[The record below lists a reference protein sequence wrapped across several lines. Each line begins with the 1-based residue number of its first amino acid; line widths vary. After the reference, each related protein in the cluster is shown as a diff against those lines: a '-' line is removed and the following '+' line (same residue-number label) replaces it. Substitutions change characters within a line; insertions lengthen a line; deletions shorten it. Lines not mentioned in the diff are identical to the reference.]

1 MWIQIRTIDGKETR
15 TIEDLSRLTKIES
28 LRLKIQEIF
37 NVNPEQ
43 QRLFYR
49 GKQMEDGQ
57 TLFDYNVGLNDIVQL
72 LIRSQTDPSDCPTPK
87 DCVDVAHSST
97 PPPGSRPA
105 SLSPSVPISP
115 AAVPSNANTNDIAAV
130 SSKNNSMTTSTS
142 IIAKLDLNDTS
153 NSDSTKN
160 GSKTSS
166 PAQDIQ
172 PSTSSRT
179 TLTDPG
185 IGVYKINELVDCRD
199 VSIGAWFEASI
210 ESVTCAPKGQTSPTK
225 GKVGRPP
232 KRTNGKL
239 EADPGQAQSQGQTTM
254 TTDSNRN
261 NVSLKTDSCGASTSQ
276 TDLTVTAKC
285 PAAATGE
292 TKEREDVIYHI
303 KYDDYPEN
311 GVVEMRPVDVR
322 PRARTLL
329 RWDQLRVG
337 MLVMINYNLETPEE
351 RGFWFDAEV
360 QALDQP
366 TRTNKELRVKILLG
380 GPGDVIEDCKVQF
393 LDEVYQ
399 VEKPGACALSAA
411 DGQFKRKSGP
421 ECKHCKADPDAECRF
436 CSCCV
441 CGGKQDAHMQLLC
454 DECNMAFHI
463 YCLNPP
469 LATIPDDE
477 DWYCPTCKNDTSEVI
492 KAGEKLKA
500 SKKKAKMPSA
510 TTESQRDWGK
520 GMACVGRTKECT
532 IVPSNHYGPIPGVPV
547 GTTWKFRVQVSEAG
561 VHRPHVG
568 GIHGRSND
576 GSYSLVLAGGFED
589 EVDRGDEF
597 TYTGS
602 GGRDLSGNKRIGEHS
617 FDQTLT
623 HMNRALAL
631 NCDAPLN
638 DKDGAESRN
647 WRAGKPVRVVRSSKG
662 RRISKYAPEEGN
674 RYDGIYKVVKY
685 WPEIGKCG
693 FLVWRYLLRRDDLE
707 PAPWTPEGLERIKK
721 LGLSVQYPP
730 GYLEAMANKTKKEA
744 SIKSGGS
751 TRGKRHAGRGR
762 PRLHPKAKEEDE
774 DDDEEEEQL
783 MATEDEE
790 EPQSNGGQKIP
801 RESELSPTEEPPSKR
816 LKVEEAFQLSEQQKQ
831 LIQEDVANKK
841 LWDEATGHLGE
852 GPNFLRKVEQIF
864 MCVCCQELA
873 YQPVTTTC
881 SHNVCKTCL
890 QRSFRAEVYTCPACR
905 HDLGKDYVMT
915 LNKTLQM
922 LLDQFFPG
930 YSKGR

>member
-15 TIEDLSRLTKIES
+15 TVEDLSRLTKIES
-28 LRLKIQEIF
+28 LRVKIRDIF
-37 NVNPEQ
+37 NVKPEQ

-72 LIRSQTDPSDCPTPK
+72 LIRSQTDPPD
-87 DCVDVAHSST
+87 
-97 PPPGSRPA
+97 
-105 SLSPSVPISP
+105 SP
-115 AAVPSNANTNDIAAV
+115 ALNNGEGVVCTAAPP
-130 SSKNNSMTTSTS
+130 TTSTPVS
-142 IIAKLDLNDTS
+142 DTPTGTPTAEVVSPATVENS
-153 NSDSTKN
+153 NGNESKSCSPASDS
-160 GSKTSS
+160 
-166 PAQDIQ
+166 Q

-179 TLTDPG
+179 FLIDPG
-185 IGVYKINELVDCRD
+185 IGVFKVNELVDCRD
-199 VSIGAWFEASI
+199 VSIGAWFEAVI
-210 ESVTCAPKGQTSPTK
+210 EKVSPASKAQKNKDSAAPR
-225 GKVGRPP
+225 VGRPR
-232 KRTNGKL
+232 KNTNGKL
-239 EADPGQAQSQGQTTM
+239 DTEAQTSTNTHTHTDSSTAADRL
-254 TTDSNRN
+254 TTDSSTDR
-261 NVSLKTDSCGASTSQ
+261 VS
-276 TDLTVTAKC
+276 
-285 PAAATGE
+285 
-292 TKEREDVIYHI
+292 YHI
-303 KYDDYPEN
+303 RYEDYPEN
-311 GVVEMRPVDVR
+311 GVVEMSVSDVR

-329 RWDQLRVG
+329 RFDQLSVG
-337 MLVMINYNLETPEE
+337 DVVMVNHNLELPEE
-351 RGFWFDAEV
+351 RGFWYDAEIT
-360 QALDQP
+360 ALNAVS
-366 TRTNKELRVKILLG
+366 RTNKEIRVNILLG
-380 GPGDVIEDCKVQF
+380 GPGDVISDCKLHF
-393 LDEVYQ
+393 LEEVYQ
-399 VEKPGACALSAA
+399 IEKPGAPALSAA
-411 DGQFKRKSGP
+411 DGPYKRKSGP

-469 LATIPDDE
+469 LSAIPEDE
-477 DWYCPTCKNDTSEVI
+477 DWYCPTCKNDSSEVV
-492 KAGEKLKA
+492 KAGEKLRT
-500 SKKKAKMPSA
+500 SKKKSRMPSA

-532 IVPSNHYGPIPGVPV
+532 IVPSNHYGPVPGVPV

-638 DKDGAESRN
+638 DKNGAESRN
-647 WRAGKPVRVVRSSKG
+647 WRAGKPVRVIRSSKG

-707 PAPWTPEGLERIKK
+707 PAPWTPEGIERSKK
-721 LGLSVQYPP
+721 LGLKVQYPP
-730 GYLEAMANKTKKEA
+730 GYLEAMANKTKREA
-744 SIKSGGS
+744 TVRATGS
-751 TRGKRHAGRGR
+751 QSRGRKRGR
-762 PRLHPKAKEEDE
+762 PRCSRLKKLPEEE
-774 DDDEEEEQL
+774 EEEEEKQPALNTEEEEEEEEEQSDDSGGD
-783 MATEDEE
+783 MQEDDSTSVCEEQE
-790 EPQSNGGQKIP
+790 EPQ
-801 RESELSPTEEPPSKR
+801 EKR
-816 LKVEEAFQLSEQQKQ
+816 LKEVESFVLSEQQKS
-831 LIQEDVANKK
+831 LIQEDEPNRK
-841 LWDEATGHLGE
+841 LWDEAMSFLTE
-852 GPNFLRKVEQIF
+852 GPNFLRKVEQLF
-864 MCVCCQELA
+864 MCVCCQELSF
-873 YQPVTTTC
+873 QPVTTEC
-881 SHNVCKTCL
+881 SHTVCKSCL
-890 QRSFRAEVYTCPACR
+890 QRSFRAEVFTCPACR
-905 HDLGKDYVMT
+905 HDLGRDYSMS
-915 LNKTLQM
+915 LNKSLQL

>member
-1 MWIQIRTIDGKETR
+1 
-15 TIEDLSRLTKIES
+15 
-28 LRLKIQEIF
+28 
-37 NVNPEQ
+37 
-43 QRLFYR
+43 
-49 GKQMEDGQ
+49 MEDGH
-57 TLFDYNVGLNDIVQL
+57 TLYDYNVGLNDIVQL
-72 LIRSQTDPSDCPTPK
+72 LIRSQAGDAPDSPLVISPVVSPKECDTMPPTTPNTTTGAATTPSKPTTVTPTLTPK
-87 DCVDVAHSST
+87 PTTVNNNTTTTGDTST
-97 PPPGSRPA
+97 TTN
-105 SLSPSVPISP
+105 IS
-115 AAVPSNANTNDIAAV
+115 T
-130 SSKNNSMTTSTS
+130 TTSKKTGITS
-142 IIAKLDLNDTS
+142 DPN
-153 NSDSTKN
+153 NN
-160 GSKTSS
+160 GDESS
-166 PAQDIQ
+166 SGPSAPLEKHDNQ
-172 PSTSSRT
+172 PSTSTRPF
-179 TLTDPG
+179 LIDAG
-185 IGVYKINELVDCRD
+185 IGVFKIKELVDCRD
-199 VSIGAWFEASI
+199 ISIGAWFEACIDNVSL
-210 ESVTCAPKGQTSPTK
+210 SPKGQNSTSKAPTA
-225 GKVGRPP
+225 GKVGRPS

-239 EADPGQAQSQGQTTM
+239 ETEPGQGQSHLSSSDNNNNNGNNSTSVLNS
-254 TTDSNRN
+254 DSIGP
-261 NVSLKTDSCGASTSQ
+261 GAGPSTSQ
-276 TDLTVTAKC
+276 TDYTA
-285 PAAATGE
+285 TD
-292 TKEREDVIYHI
+292 KEKEDVTYHI
-303 KYDDYPEN
+303 RYDDYPEN
-311 GVVEMRPVDVR
+311 GVVEMCGGNVR

-329 RWDQLRVG
+329 RWDQLTVG
-337 MLVMINYNLETPEE
+337 LVVMVNYNIEIPEE
-351 RGFWFDAEV
+351 RGFWFDAEIT
-360 QALDQP
+360 ALNEIS
-366 TRTNKELRVKILLG
+366 RTNKEVRIRILLG
-380 GPGDVIEDCKVQF
+380 GPGDVIPDCKLLF
-393 LDEVYQ
+393 LDEIYQ
-399 VEKPGACALSAA
+399 IEKTGAHSLSAV

-421 ECKHCKADPDAECRF
+421 ECKHCKTDPESECRF

-477 DWYCPTCKNDTSEVI
+477 DWYCPTCKNDTSEVV

-510 TTESQRDWGK
+510 HTESQRDWGK

-532 IVPSNHYGPIPGVPV
+532 IVPSNHYGPVPGVPV

-623 HMNRALAL
+623 HYNRALAL
-631 NCDAPLN
+631 NCDAPIN

-685 WPEIGKCG
+685 WPEKGKCG

-707 PAPWTPEGLERIKK
+707 PAPWTPEGLARIQT
-721 LGLSVQYPP
+721 LGLAVQYPP
-730 GYLEAMANKTKKEA
+730 GYVEAMANKTKKEA
-744 SIKSGGS
+744 NARPGS
-751 TRGKRHAGRGR
+751 SRSKKHPGRGR
-762 PRLHPKAKEEDE
+762 PRLQPLKKKVKEEE
-774 DDDEEEEQL
+774 DEEEEEKPMEGTDQS
-783 MATEDEE
+783 
-790 EPQSNGGQKIP
+790 QSNGSQETEVCKESTEPRAKRQKM
-801 RESELSPTEEPPSKR
+801 
-816 LKVEEAFQLSEQQKQ
+816 EEAFQLTEQQQ
-831 LIQEDVANKK
+831 SLIKEDQSNRKN
-841 LWDEATGHLGE
+841 WDEAMGHLKE
-852 GPNFLRKVEQIF
+852 GPNFLRKVEQTF

-873 YQPVTTTC
+873 YQPITTICT
-881 SHNVCKTCL
+881 HNVCKTCL

-905 HDLGKDYVMT
+905 HDLGKDYVMV
-915 LNKTLQM
+915 LNKTLQL

>member
-15 TIEDLSRLTKIES
+15 TVEDLSRLTKIES
-28 LRLKIQEIF
+28 LRVKIRDIF
-37 NVNPEQ
+37 NVKPEQ

-72 LIRSQTDPSDCPTPK
+72 LIRSQTDPPD
-87 DCVDVAHSST
+87 
-97 PPPGSRPA
+97 
-105 SLSPSVPISP
+105 SPSLNNGEGV
-115 AAVPSNANTNDIAAV
+115 ACAV
-130 SSKNNSMTTSTS
+130 S
-142 IIAKLDLNDTS
+142 
-153 NSDSTKN
+153 
-160 GSKTSS
+160 
-166 PAQDIQ
+166 Q

-179 TLTDPG
+179 LLIDPG
-185 IGVYKINELVDCRD
+185 IGLFKVNELVDCRD
-199 VSIGAWFEASI
+199 VSIGAWFEGVIEKVSPAS
-210 ESVTCAPKGQTSPTK
+210 KGQNGRAETAPPAVR
-225 GKVGRPP
+225 VGRPS
-232 KRTNGKL
+232 KRTNCKL
-239 EADPGQAQSQGQTTM
+239 ETETSAAPSSSSSSSSSRSTALNPDGSEP
-254 TTDSNRN
+254 
-261 NVSLKTDSCGASTSQ
+261 STSKP
-276 TDLTVTAKC
+276 D
-285 PAAATGE
+285 PAH
-292 TKEREDVIYHI
+292 VSYHI
-303 KYDDYPEN
+303 KYEDYPEN
-311 GVVEMRPVDVR
+311 GVVEMRADDVR

-329 RWDQLRVG
+329 RFDQLQVG
-337 MLVMINYNLETPEE
+337 DQVMVNYNLENPEE
-351 RGFWFDAEV
+351 RGFWYDAEIT
-360 QALDQP
+360 ALNAVS
-366 TRTNKELRVKILLG
+366 RTNKEIHVRILLG
-380 GPGDVIEDCKVQF
+380 GQGDVIGDCKLQF
-393 LDEVYQ
+393 LDEVYKI
-399 VEKPGACALSAA
+399 EKPGAPGLSAA
-411 DGQFKRKSGP
+411 DGPFKRKTGP

-463 YCLNPP
+463 YCLTPP
-469 LATIPDDE
+469 LTAIPEDE
-477 DWYCPTCKNDTSEVI
+477 DWYCPTCKNDSSEVV
-492 KAGEKLKA
+492 KAGEKLRT
-500 SKKKAKMPSA
+500 SKKKSRMPSA

-532 IVPSNHYGPIPGVPV
+532 IVPSNHYGPVPGVPV

-647 WRAGKPVRVVRSSKG
+647 WRAGKPVRVIRSSKG

-707 PAPWTPEGLERIKK
+707 PAPWTPEGIERSKK
-721 LGLSVQYPP
+721 LGLKVQYPP
-730 GYLEAMANKTKKEA
+730 GYLEAMANKTKREA
-744 SIKSGGS
+744 TVRSVGGS
-751 TRGKRHAGRGR
+751 KRGRKRGR
-762 PRLHPKAKEEDE
+762 PRS
-774 DDDEEEEQL
+774 
-783 MATEDEE
+783 T
-790 EPQSNGGQKIP
+790 
-801 RESELSPTEEPPSKR
+801 RPSKR
-816 LKVEEAFQLSEQQKQ
+816 VKRRKEVESFVLSEQQRN
-831 LIQEDVANKK
+831 LIQDDEPNRK
-841 LWDEATGHLGE
+841 LWDEALSFLSE
-852 GPNFLRKVEQIF
+852 GPNFLRKVEQLF
-864 MCVCCQELA
+864 MCVCCQELSF
-873 YQPVTTTC
+873 QPVTTEC

-890 QRSFRAEVYTCPACR
+890 QRSFRAEVFSCPACR
-905 HDLGKDYVMT
+905 HDLGKDYTMS
-915 LNKTLQM
+915 LNKTLQL

>member
-1 MWIQIRTIDGKETR
+1 
-15 TIEDLSRLTKIES
+15 
-28 LRLKIQEIF
+28 
-37 NVNPEQ
+37 
-43 QRLFYR
+43 
-49 GKQMEDGQ
+49 MEDGH
-57 TLFDYNVGLNDIVQL
+57 TLYDYNVGLNDIVQL
-72 LIRSQTDPSDCPTPK
+72 LIRSQAGDAPDNPLVLPNAPPVTPK
-87 DCVDVAHSST
+87 ECDAMPSST
-97 PPPGSRPA
+97 ALPPTTPNTTAGAATTP
-105 SLSPSVPISP
+105 SP
-115 AAVPSNANTNDIAAV
+115 AKPTTVDPKPIPTLTTVNNNNNTTTTNT
-130 SSKNNSMTTSTS
+130 STTSTKTS
-142 IIAKLDLNDTS
+142 NTSDPNNNKAKSSSPPAPLEKLDN
-153 NSDSTKN
+153 
-160 GSKTSS
+160 
-166 PAQDIQ
+166 Q
-172 PSTSSRT
+172 PSTST
-179 TLTDPG
+179 HLFLIDPG
-185 IGVYKINELVDCRD
+185 IGVFKINELVDCRD
-199 VSIGAWFEASI
+199 ISIGAWFEACI
-210 ESVTCAPKGQTSPTK
+210 DNVTCTPKGQNSNSKAPTV
-225 GKVGRPP
+225 GKVGRPS

-239 EADPGQAQSQGQTTM
+239 ETEPGQGQSHPSSS
-254 TTDSNRN
+254 TDN
-261 NVSLKTDSCGASTSQ
+261 NNGNNYSVLNLDSGPGAGSSTSQ
-276 TDLTVTAKC
+276 TDSTATDQEK
-285 PAAATGE
+285 
-292 TKEREDVIYHI
+292 EDVTYHI

-311 GVVEMRPVDVR
+311 GVVAMCGGNVR

-329 RWDQLRVG
+329 RWDQLMVG
-337 MLVMINYNLETPEE
+337 LVVMVNYNVDMPEE
-351 RGFWFDAEV
+351 RGFWFDAEITV
-360 QALDQP
+360 LNEIS
-366 TRTNKELRVKILLG
+366 RTNKEVRIKILLG
-380 GPGDVIEDCKVQF
+380 GPGDVIPDCKLLF
-393 LDEVYQ
+393 LDEIYQ
-399 VEKPGACALSAA
+399 IEKTGAPSLSAA

-421 ECKHCKADPDAECRF
+421 ECKHCKADPDSECRF

-469 LATIPDDE
+469 LSTIPDDE
-477 DWYCPTCKNDTSEVI
+477 DWYCPTCKNDTSEVV

-510 TTESQRDWGK
+510 HTESQRDWGK

-532 IVPSNHYGPIPGVPV
+532 IVPSNHYGPVPGVPV

-623 HMNRALAL
+623 HYNRALAL
-631 NCDAPLN
+631 NCDAPIN

-707 PAPWTPEGLERIKK
+707 PAPWTPEGLERIQK
-721 LGLSVQYPP
+721 LGLAVQYPP
-730 GYLEAMANKTKKEA
+730 GYVEAMANKTKKEA
-744 SIKSGGS
+744 NARPGS
-751 TRGKRHAGRGR
+751 TRSKKQPGRGR
-762 PRLHPKAKEEDE
+762 PRLHPLEKKVKEDE
-774 DDDEEEEQL
+774 KKPMEGTEEQ
-783 MATEDEE
+783 
-790 EPQSNGGQKIP
+790 PQSNGSQKTP
-801 RESELSPTEEPPSKR
+801 KDKETEVCKESAEPPAKR
-816 LKVEEAFQLSEQQKQ
+816 QKMEEAFKLTEQQQ
-831 LIQEDVANKK
+831 SLIKEDQPNKK
-841 LWDEATGHLGE
+841 NWDEAMQHLKD
-852 GPNFLRKVEQIF
+852 GPNFLRKVEQTF

-873 YQPVTTTC
+873 YQPITTVC
-881 SHNVCKTCL
+881 AHNVCKTCL

-905 HDLGKDYVMT
+905 HDLGKDYVMV
-915 LNKTLQM
+915 LNKTLQL

>member
-28 LRLKIQEIF
+28 LRLKIQDIF
-37 NVNPEQ
+37 NVNPGQ

-49 GKQMEDGQ
+49 GKQMEDGH
-57 TLFDYNVGLNDIVQL
+57 TLYDYNVGLNDIVQL
-72 LIRSQTDPSDCPTPK
+72 LIRSKAGDAPDSPLIISPVVSPKECDTTPPTTPNTTTGAATTPSKPTTVAPTLTPK
-87 DCVDVAHSST
+87 
-97 PPPGSRPA
+97 P
-105 SLSPSVPISP
+105 
-115 AAVPSNANTNDIAAV
+115 
-130 SSKNNSMTTSTS
+130 TT
-142 IIAKLDLNDTS
+142 
-153 NSDSTKN
+153 
-160 GSKTSS
+160 
-166 PAQDIQ
+166 
-172 PSTSSRT
+172 
-179 TLTDPG
+179 
-185 IGVYKINELVDCRD
+185 INELVDCRD
-199 VSIGAWFEASI
+199 ISIGAWFEACIDNVSL
-210 ESVTCAPKGQTSPTK
+210 SPKGQNSTSKAPTA
-225 GKVGRPP
+225 GKVGRPS

-239 EADPGQAQSQGQTTM
+239 ETEPGQ
-254 TTDSNRN
+254 
-261 NVSLKTDSCGASTSQ
+261 GAGPSTSQ
-276 TDLTVTAKC
+276 TDYTA
-285 PAAATGE
+285 TD
-292 TKEREDVIYHI
+292 KEKEDVTYHI
-303 KYDDYPEN
+303 RYDDYPEN
-311 GVVEMRPVDVR
+311 GVVEMCGGNVR

-329 RWDQLRVG
+329 RWDQLTVG
-337 MLVMINYNLETPEE
+337 LVVMVNYNIEIPEE
-351 RGFWFDAEV
+351 RGFWFDAEIT
-360 QALDQP
+360 ALNEIS
-366 TRTNKELRVKILLG
+366 RTNKEVRIRILLG
-380 GPGDVIEDCKVQF
+380 GPGDVIPDCKLLF
-393 LDEVYQ
+393 LDEIYQ
-399 VEKPGACALSAA
+399 IEKTGAHSLSAV

-421 ECKHCKADPDAECRF
+421 ECKHCKTDPESECRF

-477 DWYCPTCKNDTSEVI
+477 DWYCPTCKNDTSEVV

-510 TTESQRDWGK
+510 HTESQRDWGK

-532 IVPSNHYGPIPGVPV
+532 IVPSNHYGPVPGVPV
-547 GTTWKFRVQVSEAG
+547 GTAWKFRVQVSEAG

-623 HMNRALAL
+623 HYNRALAL
-631 NCDAPLN
+631 NCDAPIN

-685 WPEIGKCG
+685 WPEKGKCG

-707 PAPWTPEGLERIKK
+707 PAPWTPEGLARIQT
-721 LGLSVQYPP
+721 LGLAVQYPP
-730 GYLEAMANKTKKEA
+730 GYVEAMANKTKKEA
-744 SIKSGGS
+744 NARPGS
-751 TRGKRHAGRGR
+751 SRSKKHPGRGR
-762 PRLHPKAKEEDE
+762 PRLQPLKKKVKEEE
-774 DDDEEEEQL
+774 DEEEE
-783 MATEDEE
+783 EE
-790 EPQSNGGQKIP
+790 EEKPMEGTDQSQSNGSQETEVCKESTEPRAKRQKM
-801 RESELSPTEEPPSKR
+801 
-816 LKVEEAFQLSEQQKQ
+816 EEAFQLTEQQQ
-831 LIQEDVANKK
+831 SLIKEDQPNRKN
-841 LWDEATGHLGE
+841 WDEAMGHLKE
-852 GPNFLRKVEQIF
+852 GPNFLRKVEQTF

-873 YQPVTTTC
+873 YQPITTVCT
-881 SHNVCKTCL
+881 HNVCKTCL

-905 HDLGKDYVMT
+905 HDLGKDYVMV
-915 LNKTLQM
+915 LNKTLQL

>member
-1 MWIQIRTIDGKETR
+1 MSHADLWTRIDGQFSKPRSEK
-15 TIEDLSRLTKIES
+15 SAKIGGA
-28 LRLKIQEIF
+28 LM
-37 NVNPEQ
+37 
-43 QRLFYR
+43 
-49 GKQMEDGQ
+49 MEDGQ

-72 LIRSQTDPSDCPTPK
+72 LIRSQTDPADSPVTKEPHS
-87 DCVDVAHSST
+87 VACTSAPAAASAV
-97 PPPGSRPA
+97 PRAESPDRPA
-105 SLSPSVPISP
+105 PVSP
-115 AAVPSNANTNDIAAV
+115 AAMETSTDKDNDCSAAAETANEPKPDQAVALNNSAGTKNGFKPSSPTRDTQLPT
-130 SSKNNSMTTSTS
+130 SSKN
-142 IIAKLDLNDTS
+142 
-153 NSDSTKN
+153 
-160 GSKTSS
+160 
-166 PAQDIQ
+166 
-172 PSTSSRT
+172 
-179 TLTDPG
+179 TLVDPG
-185 IGVYKINELVDCRD
+185 IGKYKINELVDCRD
-199 VSIGAWFEASI
+199 VSVGAWFEACVENVSR
-210 ESVTCAPKGQTSPTK
+210 APKGPVK
-225 GKVGRPP
+225 NKVGRPP

-239 EADPGQAQSQGQTTM
+239 ESEQGQQPLGPGQS
-254 TTDSNRN
+254 TDNVRN
-261 NVSLKTDSCGASTSQ
+261 NVNALNSESNGASTSQ
-276 TDLTVTAKC
+276 TDSTD
-285 PAAATGE
+285 
-292 TKEREDVIYHI
+292 EDVVYHI
-303 KYDDYPEN
+303 KYEDYPEN
-311 GVVEMRPVDVR
+311 GLVEMRAVDVR

-329 RWDQLRVG
+329 RWDQLMVG
-337 MLVMINYNLETPEE
+337 MHVFVNYNMETPEE
-351 RGFWFDAEV
+351 RGFWFDAEIQTLN
-360 QALDQP
+360 QAS
-366 TRTNKELRVKILLG
+366 RTNKELRVKILLG
-380 GPGDVIEDCKVQF
+380 GPGDVIGDCKVHF
-393 LDEVYQ
+393 LDEIYQ
-399 VEKPGACALSAA
+399 VEKPGAPALSAS

-477 DWYCPTCKNDTSEVI
+477 DWYCPTCKNDTSEVV

-500 SKKKAKMPSA
+500 SKKRAKMPSA

-693 FLVWRYLLRRDDLE
+693 YLVWRYLLRRDDQE
-707 PAPWTPEGLERIKK
+707 PAPWTPEGLDRIKK
-721 LGLSVQYPP
+721 LGLLIQYPP
-730 GYLEAMANKTKKEA
+730 GYQAVMANKTKKEA
-744 SIKSGGS
+744 IARPGRGGRSKHHSG
-751 TRGKRHAGRGR
+751 RGRGRGR
-762 PRLHPKAKEEDE
+762 PRKQLKIEEEEDE
-774 DDDEEEEQL
+774 EYEHLMAAVEEEE
-783 MATEDEE
+783 EE
-790 EPQSNGGQKIP
+790 RPQSNGDQKTIKD
-801 RESELSPTEEPPSKR
+801 SDSSPASEPPTKR
-816 LKVEEAFQLSEQQKQ
+816 PKVEEAFVLSEQQRQ
-831 LIQEDVANKK
+831 LIGEDAANKK
-841 LWDEATGHLGE
+841 LWDEALGHLAE
-852 GPNFLRKVEQIF
+852 GPNFLRKMEQIF

-873 YQPVTTTC
+873 FQPITTVC

-915 LNKTLQM
+915 QNKTLQL

-930 YSKGR
+930 YTKGR

>member
-1 MWIQIRTIDGKETR
+1 FYLFAIKLPPLSTSGTMWIQIRTIDGKETR

-57 TLFDYNVGLNDIVQL
+57 TLFDYNVGLNDIIQL
-72 LIRSQTDPSDCPTPK
+72 LIRSQTDPPDSPAPNSFEGVVCNTVP
-87 DCVDVAHSST
+87 VAANTLPSLTAST
-97 PPPGSRPA
+97 PNLAPLLP
-105 SLSPSVPISP
+105 
-115 AAVPSNANTNDIAAV
+115 
-130 SSKNNSMTTSTS
+130 
-142 IIAKLDLNDTS
+142 
-153 NSDSTKN
+153 
-160 GSKTSS
+160 
-166 PAQDIQ
+166 Q
-172 PSTSSRT
+172 
-179 TLTDPG
+179 
-185 IGVYKINELVDCRD
+185 INELVDCRD
-199 VSIGAWFEASI
+199 ISIGAWFEGTI
-210 ESVTCAPKGQTSPTK
+210 EKVTPPTK
-225 GKVGRPP
+225 
-232 KRTNGKL
+232 
-239 EADPGQAQSQGQTTM
+239 AH
-254 TTDSNRN
+254 
-261 NVSLKTDSCGASTSQ
+261 VSRALLGSRVRIMALASVLHVRS
-276 TDLTVTAKC
+276 
-285 PAAATGE
+285 
-292 TKEREDVIYHI
+292 
-303 KYDDYPEN
+303 YPEN
-311 GVVEMRPVDVR
+311 GVVEMNGEDVR
-322 PRARTLL
+322 PRARMLL
-329 RWDQLRVG
+329 RFEELEVG
-337 MLVMINYNLETPEE
+337 QVVMVNYNLELPEE
-351 RGFWFDAEV
+351 RGFWYDAEITS
-360 QALDQP
+360 LKHIS
-366 TRTNKELRVKILLG
+366 RTNKEVRVKILLG
-380 GPGDVIEDCKVQF
+380 GPGDVIGDCKLLF
-393 LDEVYQ
+393 LDEIYNI
-399 VEKPGACALSAA
+399 EKPGAPPLSHA

-421 ECKHCKADPDAECRF
+421 ECKHCKADPEAECRF

-454 DECNMAFHI
+454 DECNMAFHL

-469 LATIPDDE
+469 LSTIPEDE
-477 DWYCPTCKNDTSEVI
+477 DWYCPTCKNDTSEVV
-492 KAGEKLKA
+492 KAGEKLKT

-510 TTESQRDWGK
+510 TNGSQRDWGK

-532 IVPSNHYGPIPGVPV
+532 IVPSNHYGPIPGIPV

-647 WRAGKPVRVVRSSKG
+647 WRAGKPVRVIRSSKG

-693 FLVWRYLLRRDDLE
+693 FLVWRYLLRRDDVE
-707 PAPWTPEGLERIKK
+707 PAPWTAEGLERSKK
-721 LGLSVQYPP
+721 LGLRVQVRIAW
-730 GYLEAMANKTKKEA
+730 LHLQH
-744 SIKSGGS
+744 SL
-751 TRGKRHAGRGR
+751 HL
-762 PRLHPKAKEEDE
+762 LHP
-774 DDDEEEEQL
+774 QHSL
-783 MATEDEE
+783 HLLH
-790 EPQSNGGQKIP
+790 PV
-801 RESELSPTEEPPSKR
+801 KR
-816 LKVEEAFQLSEQQKQ
+816 LRDAEAFVLSEQQRS
-831 LIQEDVANKK
+831 LIQEDQANRK
-841 LWDEATGHLGE
+841 LWDEAMSFIME

-873 YQPVTTTC
+873 FQPITTPC
-881 SHNVCKTCL
+881 QHNVCKTCL

-905 HDLGKDYVMT
+905 HDLGKDYIML
-915 LNKTLQM
+915 LNQSLQL

>member
-1 MWIQIRTIDGKETR
+1 M
-15 TIEDLSRLTKIES
+15 L
-28 LRLKIQEIF
+28 
-37 NVNPEQ
+37 
-43 QRLFYR
+43 
-49 GKQMEDGQ
+49 
-57 TLFDYNVGLNDIVQL
+57 
-72 LIRSQTDPSDCPTPK
+72 
-87 DCVDVAHSST
+87 
-97 PPPGSRPA
+97 
-105 SLSPSVPISP
+105 
-115 AAVPSNANTNDIAAV
+115 
-130 SSKNNSMTTSTS
+130 
-142 IIAKLDLNDTS
+142 
-153 NSDSTKN
+153 
-160 GSKTSS
+160 
-166 PAQDIQ
+166 
-172 PSTSSRT
+172 
-179 TLTDPG
+179 
-185 IGVYKINELVDCRD
+185 
-199 VSIGAWFEASI
+199 
-210 ESVTCAPKGQTSPTK
+210 
-225 GKVGRPP
+225 
-232 KRTNGKL
+232 
-239 EADPGQAQSQGQTTM
+239 
-254 TTDSNRN
+254 
-261 NVSLKTDSCGASTSQ
+261 
-276 TDLTVTAKC
+276 
-285 PAAATGE
+285 
-292 TKEREDVIYHI
+292 
-303 KYDDYPEN
+303 
-311 GVVEMRPVDVR
+311 PVHVR

-329 RWDQLRVG
+329 RWEQLSAGLRV
-337 MLVMINYNLETPEE
+337 MVNYNLETPEE

-360 QALDQP
+360 QTVAQAS
-366 TRTNKELRVKILLG
+366 RTSKELRVNILLG
-380 GPGDVIEDCKVQF
+380 GSGDVVRDCKIHF
-393 LDEVYQ
+393 LEEVYQ
-399 VEKPGACALSAA
+399 VEMPGARALSAA

-421 ECKHCKADPDAECRF
+421 ECKHCRADPDVECRF

-463 YCLNPP
+463 YCLSPP

-532 IVPSNHYGPIPGVPV
+532 IVPSNHYGPVPGVPV

-647 WRAGKPVRVVRSSKG
+647 WREGKPVRVVRSSKG

-707 PAPWTPEGLERIKK
+707 PAPWTPEGLERSKK
-721 LGLSVQYPP
+721 LSLAVQVRGGTYAAFVCSRRREVGEWVLQAPSVCSSSKTPKIDNLVDDYPP
-730 GYLEAMANKTKKEA
+730 GYLEAMANKTKREA
-744 SIKSGGS
+744 SARSSGSG
-751 TRGKRHAGRGR
+751 RGKRHRGRGR
-762 PRLHPKAKEEDE
+762 PRIHPKVEVEEVKVE
-774 DDDEEEEQL
+774 PGECQPTTREEQL
-783 MATEDEE
+783 L
-790 EPQSNGGQKIP
+790 PQRNGGGQKASRASAVVP
-801 RESELSPTEEPPSKR
+801 AAEDLPAKR
-816 LKVEEAFQLSEQQKQ
+816 IKVEESFQLSVQQRQ
-831 LIQEDVANKK
+831 LIQEDAANRK
-841 LWDEATGHLGE
+841 LWDEAMVSLAE
-852 GPNFLRKVEQIF
+852 GPNFLCKVEQLF

-873 YQPVTTTC
+873 YHPVTTVC

-905 HDLGKDYVMT
+905 HDLGKDYAMAP
-915 LNKTLQM
+915 NKTLQI

>member
-15 TIEDLSRLTKIES
+15 TVEDLSRLTKIES
-28 LRLKIQEIF
+28 LRVKIRDIF
-37 NVNPEQ
+37 NVKPEQ

-72 LIRSQTDPSDCPTPK
+72 LIRSQTDPPD
-87 DCVDVAHSST
+87 
-97 PPPGSRPA
+97 
-105 SLSPSVPISP
+105 SPSL
-115 AAVPSNANTNDIAAV
+115 
-130 SSKNNSMTTSTS
+130 NNGEGV
-142 IIAKLDLNDTS
+142 AWVRC
-153 NSDSTKN
+153 NS
-160 GSKTSS
+160 
-166 PAQDIQ
+166 A
-172 PSTSSRT
+172 
-179 TLTDPG
+179 
-185 IGVYKINELVDCRD
+185 GVVQVNELVDCRD
-199 VSIGAWFEASI
+199 VSIGAWFEGVIEKVSPAS
-210 ESVTCAPKGQTSPTK
+210 KGQN
-225 GKVGRPP
+225 GRA
-232 KRTNGKL
+232 
-239 EADPGQAQSQGQTTM
+239 E
-254 TTDSNRN
+254 
-261 NVSLKTDSCGASTSQ
+261 
-276 TDLTVTAKC
+276 TA
-285 PAAATGE
+285 
-292 TKEREDVIYHI
+292 
-303 KYDDYPEN
+303 YPEN
-311 GVVEMRPVDVR
+311 GVVEMTADDVR

-329 RWDQLRVG
+329 RFDQLQVG
-337 MLVMINYNLETPEE
+337 DQVMVNYNLENPEE
-351 RGFWFDAEV
+351 RGFWYDAEIT
-360 QALDQP
+360 ALNAVS
-366 TRTNKELRVKILLG
+366 RTNKEIHVRILLG
-380 GPGDVIEDCKVQF
+380 GQGDVIGDCKLQF
-393 LDEVYQ
+393 LDEVYRI
-399 VEKPGACALSAA
+399 EKPGAPGLSAA
-411 DGQFKRKSGP
+411 DGPFKRKTGP

-463 YCLNPP
+463 YCLTPP
-469 LATIPDDE
+469 LTAIPEDE
-477 DWYCPTCKNDTSEVI
+477 DWYCPTCKNDSSEVV
-492 KAGEKLKA
+492 KAGEKLRT
-500 SKKKAKMPSA
+500 SKKKSRMPSA

-532 IVPSNHYGPIPGVPV
+532 IVPSNHYGPVPGVPV

-647 WRAGKPVRVVRSSKG
+647 WRAGKPVRVIRSSKG

-707 PAPWTPEGLERIKK
+707 PAPWTPEGIERSKK
-721 LGLSVQYPP
+721 LGLKVQYPP
-730 GYLEAMANKTKKEA
+730 GYLEAMANKTKREA
-744 SIKSGGS
+744 TVRSVG
-751 TRGKRHAGRGR
+751 
-762 PRLHPKAKEEDE
+762 
-774 DDDEEEEQL
+774 EEEKPVKRRKEV
-783 MATEDEE
+783 
-790 EPQSNGGQKIP
+790 
-801 RESELSPTEEPPSKR
+801 ESF
-816 LKVEEAFQLSEQQKQ
+816 VLSEQQRN
-831 LIQEDVANKK
+831 LIRDDEPNRK
-841 LWDEATGHLGE
+841 LWDEALSFLSE
-852 GPNFLRKVEQIF
+852 GPNFLRKVEQLF
-864 MCVCCQELA
+864 MCVCCQELSF
-873 YQPVTTTC
+873 QPVTTEC

-890 QRSFRAEVYTCPACR
+890 QRSFRAEVFSCPACR
-905 HDLGKDYVMT
+905 HDLGKDYTMS
-915 LNKTLQM
+915 LNKTLQL

>member
-1 MWIQIRTIDGKETR
+1 MWIQVRTIDGKETR
-15 TIEDLSRLTKIES
+15 TVEDLSRLTKIES
-28 LRLKIQEIF
+28 LRLKIQDIF
-37 NVNPEQ
+37 SVNPQQ

-72 LIRSQTDPSDCPTPK
+72 LIRSQTDPPDSPATKDSSGVACSSGPPSD
-87 DCVDVAHSST
+87 
-97 PPPGSRPA
+97 SRSESHNSPA
-105 SLSPSVPISP
+105 PASP
-115 AAVPSNANTNDIAAV
+115 AAMETSTNIDND
-130 SSKNNSMTTSTS
+130 SSGVTTSTGHETKPDS
-142 IIAKLDLNDTS
+142 SATG
-153 NSDSTKN
+153 NSASTKN
-160 GSKTSS
+160 GFKSS
-166 PAQDIQ
+166 SLASDIQ
-172 PSTSSRT
+172 PPTSSRNA
-179 TLTDPG
+179 LVDPG

-199 VSIGAWFEASI
+199 VSIGAWFEACL
-210 ESVTCAPKGQTSPTK
+210 ENVTRVPKGQITPTK

-239 EADPGQAQSQGQTTM
+239 EADLGQTHSQGQ

-261 NVSLKTDSCGASTSQ
+261 NVVLSPESNGASTSQ
-276 TDLTVTAKC
+276 TDST
-285 PAAATGE
+285 AATE
-292 TKEREDVIYHI
+292 TKEREEDVVYHI

-311 GVVEMRPVDVR
+311 GVVEVRPVDVR

-329 RWDQLRVG
+329 RWDDLQVG
-337 MLVMINYNLETPEE
+337 MHVMVNYNMETPDE
-351 RGFWFDAEV
+351 RGFWFDAEIQTV
-360 QALDQP
+360 NQAS
-366 TRTNKELRVKILLG
+366 RTNKELRVKILLG
-380 GPGDVIEDCKVQF
+380 GPGDVIADCKVHF
-393 LDEVYQ
+393 LDEIYQ
-399 VEKPGACALSAA
+399 METPGARALSAS

-421 ECKHCKADPDAECRF
+421 ECKHCKADPEVECRF

-477 DWYCPTCKNDTSEVI
+477 DWYCPTCKNDTSEVV

-623 HMNRALAL
+623 HMNRALAS

-693 FLVWRYLLRRDDLE
+693 YLVWRYLLRRDDLE

-730 GYLEAMANKTKKEA
+730 GYLAAMANKTKKEA
-744 SIKSGGS
+744 CARPGRGG
-751 TRGKRHAGRGR
+751 RGGKHYPGRGR
-762 PRLHPKAKEEDE
+762 PRRRKLKEKEENDEEDE
-774 DDDEEEEQL
+774 DEQPMASVEEEE
-783 MATEDEE
+783 
-790 EPQSNGGQKIP
+790 PKSNGEQNTA
-801 RESELSPTEEPPSKR
+801 RESESSPAAEPPSKR
-816 LKVEEAFQLSEQQKQ
+816 VKIEETFKLSDQQQQ
-831 LIQEDVANKK
+831 LILEDTANKK
-841 LWDEATGHLGE
+841 NWDEAMGYLKE
-852 GPNFLRKVEQIF
+852 GQNFLQKMEPLF

-873 YQPVTTTC
+873 FQPITTAC

-890 QRSFRAEVYTCPACR
+890 QRSFRAQVYTCPACR
-905 HDLGKDYVMT
+905 HDLGKDYVMSQ
-915 LNKTLQM
+915 NVALQV
-922 LLDQFFPG
+922 LLDQFYPG

>member
-72 LIRSQTDPSDCPTPK
+72 LIRSQTDAPDTKPDPS
-87 DCVDVAHSST
+87 A
-97 PPPGSRPA
+97 
-105 SLSPSVPISP
+105 
-115 AAVPSNANTNDIAAV
+115 
-130 SSKNNSMTTSTS
+130 
-142 IIAKLDLNDTS
+142 TS
-153 NSDSTKN
+153 NTTSTKN
-160 GSKTSS
+160 GSKSSS

-172 PSTSSRT
+172 PSTSSRN
-179 TLTDPG
+179 TLVDPG

-199 VSIGAWFEASI
+199 VSIGAWFEACI
-210 ESVTCAPKGQTSPTK
+210 ENVTRAPKAQIPPTK

-239 EADPGQAQSQGQTTM
+239 EAESGQAPT
-254 TTDSNRN
+254 
-261 NVSLKTDSCGASTSQ
+261 ATSS
-276 TDLTVTAKC
+276 
-285 PAAATGE
+285 
-292 TKEREDVIYHI
+292 DVIYHI

-311 GVVEMRPVDVR
+311 GVVEMRPTDVR

-329 RWDQLRVG
+329 RWDQLKVG
-337 MLVMINYNLETPEE
+337 LPVMINYNLETPEE
-351 RGFWFDAEV
+351 RGFWFDAV
-360 QALDQP
+360 IQTLTQ
-366 TRTNKELRVKILLG
+366 TSRTNKELRVKILLG
-380 GPGDVIEDCKVQF
+380 GPGDVIGDCKVQF
-393 LDEVYQ
+393 LDEIYQ
-399 VEKPGACALSAA
+399 VEKPGARALSAS

-662 RRISKYAPEEGN
+662 WVLTLSLCN
-674 RYDGIYKVVKY
+674 IY
-685 WPEIGKCG
+685 
-693 FLVWRYLLRRDDLE
+693 
-707 PAPWTPEGLERIKK
+707 
-721 LGLSVQYPP
+721 
-730 GYLEAMANKTKKEA
+730 
-744 SIKSGGS
+744 
-751 TRGKRHAGRGR
+751 
-762 PRLHPKAKEEDE
+762 
-774 DDDEEEEQL
+774 L
-783 MATEDEE
+783 M
-790 EPQSNGGQKIP
+790 
-801 RESELSPTEEPPSKR
+801 
-816 LKVEEAFQLSEQQKQ
+816 
-831 LIQEDVANKK
+831 
-841 LWDEATGHLGE
+841 
-852 GPNFLRKVEQIF
+852 
-864 MCVCCQELA
+864 
-873 YQPVTTTC
+873 
-881 SHNVCKTCL
+881 
-890 QRSFRAEVYTCPACR
+890 
-905 HDLGKDYVMT
+905 
-915 LNKTLQM
+915 
-922 LLDQFFPG
+922 
-930 YSKGR
+930 

>member
-1 MWIQIRTIDGKETR
+1 MWIQVRTIDGKETR
-15 TIEDLSRLTKIES
+15 TVEDLSRLTKIES
-28 LRLKIQEIF
+28 LRLKIQDIF
-37 NVNPEQ
+37 NVSPQQ

-49 GKQMEDGQ
+49 GKQMEDGL

-72 LIRSQTDPSDCPTPK
+72 LIRSQTDPPD
-87 DCVDVAHSST
+87 
-97 PPPGSRPA
+97 
-105 SLSPSVPISP
+105 SP
-115 AAVPSNANTNDIAAV
+115 ATKDSSGVASSSAPLPDSKSESLRAPV
-130 SSKNNSMTTSTS
+130 SSPGVETSSSIDIKNESDRATVNETKPDTVTT
-142 IIAKLDLNDTS
+142 
-153 NSDSTKN
+153 STKN
-160 GSKTSS
+160 GFRSSS
-166 PAQDIQ
+166 PAQDAQ
-172 PSTSSRT
+172 PPTSSRS
-179 TLTDPG
+179 TLINPG
-185 IGVYKINELVDCRD
+185 IGLYKINELVDCRD
-199 VSIGAWFEASI
+199 VSIGAWFEACI
-210 ESVTCAPKGQTSPTK
+210 ENVTLSPKGQITPPK

-239 EADPGQAQSQGQTTM
+239 EAEQALGHVQGQ

-261 NVSLKTDSCGASTSQ
+261 NPGLNSESNGASTSQ
-276 TDLTVTAKC
+276 TDSNT
-285 PAAATGE
+285 E
-292 TKEREDVIYHI
+292 IKEKEEDLVYHI
-303 KYDDYPEN
+303 KYEDYPEN
-311 GVVEMRPVDVR
+311 GVVEMRSVDVR

-329 RWDQLRVG
+329 RWDQLQVG
-337 MLVMINYNLETPEE
+337 LKVMVNYNMETPDE
-351 RGFWFDAEV
+351 RGFWYDAEIV
-360 QALDQP
+360 AINQ
-366 TRTNKELRVKILLG
+366 TSRTNKELRVNILLG
-380 GPGDVIEDCKVQF
+380 GPEDVIGDCKVQF
-393 LDEVYQ
+393 LDEIYQ
-399 VEKPGACALSAA
+399 VEKPGARPLSSA

-477 DWYCPTCKNDTSEVI
+477 DWYCPTCKNDTSEVV

-532 IVPSNHYGPIPGVPV
+532 IVPSNHYGPIPGIPV

-602 GGRDLSGNKRIGEHS
+602 GGRDLSGNKRIGEHC

-693 FLVWRYLLRRDDLE
+693 YLVWRYLLRRDDLE
-707 PAPWTPEGLERIKK
+707 PAPWTPEGMERIKK

-730 GYLEAMANKTKKEA
+730 GYLAAMANKTKKEA
-744 SIKSGGS
+744 CARPGRGGRS
-751 TRGKRHAGRGR
+751 KQYPGRGR
-762 PRLHPKAKEEDE
+762 PRRRKIKTK
-774 DDDEEEEQL
+774 EEEEG
-783 MATEDEE
+783 APAEE
-790 EPQSNGGQKIP
+790 EEEEEGDEQGDEHPEAEMQEDPPQSNGEQKTSG
-801 RESELSPTEEPPSKR
+801 ETEFSPEGEPPSKR
-816 LKVEEAFQLSEQQKQ
+816 VKVEETFQLTEQQQQ
-831 LIQEDVANKK
+831 LIQDDTANKK
-841 LWDEATGHLGE
+841 LWDEAMEHLKE
-852 GPNFLRKVEQIF
+852 GPNFLRKLEQIF

-873 YQPVTTTC
+873 FQPITTVC

-890 QRSFRAEVYTCPACR
+890 QRSFRAAVYTCPACR
-905 HDLGKDYVMT
+905 HDLGKDYVMNQ
-915 LNKTLQM
+915 NKKLQI

>member
-28 LRLKIQEIF
+28 LRLKVQEIF
-37 NVNPEQ
+37 RVSPEQ

-57 TLFDYNVGLNDIVQL
+57 TLFDYSVGLNDIVQL
-72 LIRSQTDPSDCPTPK
+72 LIRSQTDPPDGPLGPREAPR
-87 DCVDVAHSST
+87 DG
-97 PPPGSRPA
+97 PPAAAAAATACGSA
-105 SLSPSVPISP
+105 SPSPAGNSASQSAKAPVPP
-115 AAVPSNANTNDIAAV
+115 A
-130 SSKNNSMTTSTS
+130 
-142 IIAKLDLNDTS
+142 DT
-153 NSDSTKN
+153 
-160 GSKTSS
+160 
-166 PAQDIQ
+166 Q

-179 TLTDPG
+179 ALVDPG

-199 VSIGAWFEASI
+199 VTVGAWFEACVDK
-210 ESVTCAPKGQTSPTK
+210 VTKAVPPPTK

-239 EADPGQAQSQGQTTM
+239 E
-254 TTDSNRN
+254 R
-261 NVSLKTDSCGASTSQ
+261 
-276 TDLTVTAKC
+276 
-285 PAAATGE
+285 E
-292 TKEREDVIYHI
+292 EDVVYHI

-311 GVVEMRPVDVR
+311 GVVEMLPVHVR

-329 RWDQLRVG
+329 RWEQLSAGLRV
-337 MLVMINYNLETPEE
+337 MVNYNLETPEE

-360 QALDQP
+360 QTVAQAS
-366 TRTNKELRVKILLG
+366 RTSKELRVNILLG
-380 GPGDVIEDCKVQF
+380 GSGDVVRDCKIHF
-393 LDEVYQ
+393 LEEVYQ
-399 VEKPGACALSAA
+399 VEMPGARALSAA

-421 ECKHCKADPDAECRF
+421 ECKHCRADPDVECRF

-463 YCLNPP
+463 YCLSPP

-532 IVPSNHYGPIPGVPV
+532 IVPSNHYGPVPGVPV

-647 WRAGKPVRVVRSSKG
+647 WREGKPVRVVRSSKG

-707 PAPWTPEGLERIKK
+707 PAPWTPEGLERSKK
-721 LGLSVQYPP
+721 LSLAVQYPP
-730 GYLEAMANKTKKEA
+730 GYLEAMANKTKREA
-744 SIKSGGS
+744 SARSSGSG
-751 TRGKRHAGRGR
+751 RGKRHRGRGR
-762 PRLHPKAKEEDE
+762 PRIHPKR
-774 DDDEEEEQL
+774 
-783 MATEDEE
+783 
-790 EPQSNGGQKIP
+790 I
-801 RESELSPTEEPPSKR
+801 
-816 LKVEEAFQLSEQQKQ
+816 KVEESFQLSVQQRQ
-831 LIQEDVANKK
+831 LIQEDAANRK
-841 LWDEATGHLGE
+841 LWDEAMVSLAE
-852 GPNFLRKVEQIF
+852 GPNFLCKVEQLF

-873 YQPVTTTC
+873 YHPVTTVC

-905 HDLGKDYVMT
+905 HDLGKDYAMAP
-915 LNKTLQM
+915 NKTLQI

>member
-1 MWIQIRTIDGKETR
+1 MWIQVRTIDGKETR
-15 TIEDLSRLTKIES
+15 TVEDLSRLTKIES
-28 LRLKIQEIF
+28 LRLKIQDIF
-37 NVNPEQ
+37 NVSPHQ

-57 TLFDYNVGLNDIVQL
+57 TLFDYNVGLNDIIQL
-72 LIRSQTDPSDCPTPK
+72 LIRSQTDPPDSPATK
-87 DCVDVAHSST
+87 DSSGVACSSA
-97 PPPGSRPA
+97 PPPDPRSESHNSPA
-105 SLSPSVPISP
+105 PASP
-115 AAVPSNANTNDIAAV
+115 AAMDTTNNIDND
-130 SSKNNSMTTSTS
+130 SSSVTTSTVNEPKPDTS
-142 IIAKLDLNDTS
+142 TTS
-153 NSDSTKN
+153 NSAITKN
-160 GSKTSS
+160 GFQSSS
-166 PAQDIQ
+166 PAPDTQ
-172 PSTSSRT
+172 PPTSSRNA
-179 TLTDPG
+179 LTDPG

-199 VSIGAWFEASI
+199 VSIGAWFEACI
-210 ESVTCAPKGQTSPTK
+210 ENVTRAPKGQITPTK

-239 EADPGQAQSQGQTTM
+239 EAEQEQAQGHGQ

-261 NVSLKTDSCGASTSQ
+261 NVALSSESNGASTSQ
-276 TDLTVTAKC
+276 TDST
-285 PAAATGE
+285 AATE
-292 TKEREDVIYHI
+292 TKDREEDVIYHI
-303 KYDDYPEN
+303 KYEDYPEN
-311 GVVEMRPVDVR
+311 GVVEMRPADVR

-329 RWDQLRVG
+329 RWDQLQVA
-337 MLVMINYNLETPEE
+337 MHVMVNYNMETPDE

-360 QALDQP
+360 QSISQ
-366 TRTNKELRVKILLG
+366 TSRTNKELRVKILLG
-380 GPGDVIEDCKVQF
+380 GPGDVIGDCKVQF
-393 LDEVYQ
+393 LDEIYQ
-399 VEKPGACALSAA
+399 VEKPGARALSAA

-421 ECKHCKADPDAECRF
+421 ECKHCKADPEAECRF

-477 DWYCPTCKNDTSEVI
+477 DWYCPTCKNDTSEVV

-532 IVPSNHYGPIPGVPV
+532 IVPSNHYGPIPGIPV

-693 FLVWRYLLRRDDLE
+693 YLVWRYLLRRDDLE
-707 PAPWTPEGLERIKK
+707 PAPWTPEGIERSKK
-721 LGLSVQYPP
+721 LGLTVQYPP
-730 GYLEAMANKTKKEA
+730 GYLAAMANKTKKEA
-744 SIKSGGS
+744 CARPGRGGR
-751 TRGKRHAGRGR
+751 TKHYPGRGR
-762 PRLHPKAKEEDE
+762 PRRQRKIKEKEESG
-774 DDDEEEEQL
+774 EEEEEDQL
-783 MATEDEE
+783 MASMDEGE
-790 EPQSNGGQKIP
+790 LQSNGEQKTTKD
-801 RESELSPTEEPPSKR
+801 SELSPVAEPPSKR
-816 LKVEEAFQLSEQQKQ
+816 VKIEETFQLSEQQQQ
-831 LIQEDVANKK
+831 LIREDTANKK
-841 LWDEATGHLGE
+841 LWDEAMGNLKE
-852 GPNFLRKVEQIF
+852 GPNFLRKMEQIF

-873 YQPVTTTC
+873 FQPITTVC

-890 QRSFRAEVYTCPACR
+890 QRSFRAKVYTCPACR
-905 HDLGKDYVMT
+905 HDLGKDYIMT
-915 LNKTLQM
+915 QNVTLQM

>member
-1 MWIQIRTIDGKETR
+1 MWIQVRTIDGKETR
-15 TIEDLSRLTKIES
+15 TVEDLSRLTKIES
-28 LRLKIQEIF
+28 LRVKIQDIF
-37 NVNPEQ
+37 NVSPQQ

-72 LIRSQTDPSDCPTPK
+72 LIRSQTDPPDSPTTKESSDLASCT
-87 DCVDVAHSST
+87 ATSSDSKSQ
-97 PPPGSRPA
+97 GCNSPA
-105 SLSPSVPISP
+105 PVSP
-115 AAVPSNANTNDIAAV
+115 AAMDTLTKMDIEN
-130 SSKNNSMTTSTS
+130 SSITTSNGNETKPDTS
-142 IIAKLDLNDTS
+142 ATS
-153 NSDSTKN
+153 NSTSTKN
-160 GSKTSS
+160 GFKSSS
-166 PAQDIQ
+166 PAQDTQ
-172 PSTSSRT
+172 PPTSSRN
-179 TLTDPG
+179 TLIDPG
-185 IGVYKINELVDCRD
+185 IGKYKINELVDCRD
-199 VSIGAWFEASI
+199 VSIGAWFEACI
-210 ESVTCAPKGQTSPTK
+210 ENVTLLPKGQITPTK

-239 EADPGQAQSQGQTTM
+239 EAEQGQAHGQDQ
-254 TTDSNRN
+254 TTDSHSN
-261 NVSLKTDSCGASTSQ
+261 NAALNSESNGASTSQ
-276 TDLTVTAKC
+276 TDTTAVD
-285 PAAATGE
+285 
-292 TKEREDVIYHI
+292 TKEKQEEVVYHI
-303 KYDDYPEN
+303 KYEDYPEN
-311 GVVEMRPVDVR
+311 GVVEMRPIHVR

-329 RWDQLRVG
+329 RWDQLQVG
-337 MLVMINYNLETPEE
+337 MHVMVNYNLETPDE
-351 RGFWFDAEV
+351 RGFWFDGEIV
-360 QALDQP
+360 THTQ
-366 TRTNKELRVKILLG
+366 TSRTNKELRVNILLG
-380 GPGDVIEDCKVQF
+380 GPGDLIGDCKIQF
-393 LDEVYQ
+393 LDEIYQ
-399 VEKPGACALSAA
+399 VEKQGARPLSSA

-421 ECKHCKADPDAECRF
+421 ECKHCKADPDVECRF

-469 LATIPDDE
+469 LNTIPDDE
-477 DWYCPTCKNDTSEVI
+477 DWYCPTCKNDTSEVV

-602 GGRDLSGNKRIGEHS
+602 GGRDLSGNKRIGEHC

-693 FLVWRYLLRRDDLE
+693 YLVWRYLLRRDDLE
-707 PAPWTPEGLERIKK
+707 PAPWTPEGMERIKK

-730 GYLEAMANKTKKEA
+730 GYQAAMANKTKKEA
-744 SIKSGGS
+744 CARPGRGGRS
-751 TRGKRHAGRGR
+751 KHYVGRGR
-762 PRLHPKAKEEDE
+762 PRRKQKFKVKEED
-774 DDDEEEEQL
+774 DDDEEEEG
-783 MATEDEE
+783 EGGEE
-790 EPQSNGGQKIP
+790 EEEEELPVDEVQEDGPQSNGAQKTAG
-801 RESELSPTEEPPSKR
+801 ESELSKPEEPPSKR
-816 LKVEEAFQLSEQQKQ
+816 VKIEETFQLSEQQQK
-831 LIQEDVANKK
+831 LIQEDTANKK
-841 LWDEATGHLGE
+841 LWDEAMEHLKE
-852 GPNFLRKVEQIF
+852 GPNFLRKMEQIF

-873 YQPVTTTC
+873 FQPITTICT
-881 SHNVCKTCL
+881 HNVCKTCL
-890 QRSFRAEVYTCPACR
+890 QRSFRAKVYTCPACR
-905 HDLGKDYVMT
+905 HDLGKDYLMT
-915 LNKTLQM
+915 QNKTLQI